1 MAVNVSN
8 IVVGEATLKLGDSA
22 NATSITAM
30 DAFADLGATQNGVE
44 ISWEP
49 DMVDIE
55 IDQYGDAA
63 RIVQSKVKVM
73 VKTTMAEATLNNLA
87 VAWNYDQN
95 TGGSSIAEDNAQDK
109 AAFNV
114 PGTAYTGDITTF
126 KFGSQ
131 SVFPYEKG
139 LVIEG
144 TAPGSA
150 AGAVKK
156 RKFYTKR
163 AISMEASNVTMK
175 RAEASVF
182 AVGFRIL
189 PSTNDT
195 GYEYGKIIDNVHTS

>member
-22 NATSITAM
+22 NATTISAM
-30 DAFADLGATQNGVE
+30 DGFADLGATQNGVE

-55 IDQYGDAA
+55 IDQFGDAA

-73 VKTTMAEATLNNLA
+73 VKTTLAEATLNNLA
-87 VAWNYDQN
+87 LAWNYDQN
-95 TGGSSIAEDNAQDK
+95 TGG
-109 AAFNV
+109 AAIVNNND
-114 PGTAYTGDITTF
+114 GANTQTF
-126 KFGSQ
+126 KFGAQ
-131 SVFPYEKG
+131 TVFPYEKA
-139 LVIEG
+139 LVITG
-144 TAPGSA
+144 TAPNSA
-150 AGAVKK
+150 AGAIKT

-189 PSTNDT
+189 PKTDDT
-195 GYEYGKIIDNVHTS
+195 GYEYGKIVDQTA

>member
-8 IVVGEATLKLGDSA
+8 IVVGEATIKLGDSA
-22 NATSITAM
+22 NATTINAM
-30 DAFADLGATQNGVE
+30 DSFADLGATQNGVE

-87 VAWNYDQN
+87 IAWNYDQN
-95 TGGSSIAEDNAQDK
+95 TGGDSIISNNDGANTKTFLFGAQ
-109 AAFNV
+109 
-114 PGTAYTGDITTF
+114 T
-126 KFGSQ
+126 
-131 SVFPYEKG
+131 VFPYEKG
-139 LVIEG
+139 LVVQG

-150 AGAVKK
+150 AGSIKT

-189 PSTNDT
+189 PKTEDA
-195 GYEYGKIIDNVHTS
+195 GYEYGKIVDQS

>member
-8 IVVGEATLKLGDSA
+8 IVVGEATIKVGDSSG
-22 NATSITAM
+22 ATSIAAM
-30 DAFADLGATQNGVE
+30 DGFSDVGATQNGVE

-73 VKTTMAEATLNNLA
+73 VKTTLAEATLNNLA
-87 VAWNYDQN
+87 LAWNYDSVGSTDVVANNDGAN
-95 TGGSSIAEDNAQDK
+95 TKTFLFGGQ
-109 AAFNV
+109 
-114 PGTAYTGDITTF
+114 T
-126 KFGSQ
+126 
-131 SVFPYEKG
+131 VFPYEKA
-139 LVIEG
+139 LVVTG
-144 TAPGSA
+144 VAPGSDA
-150 AGAVKK
+150 TSTKT

-163 AISMEASNVTMK
+163 AISMEATQLTMK

-189 PSTNDT
+189 PKTEDV
-195 GYEYGKIIDNVHTS
+195 GYEYGKIIDQTA

>member
-30 DAFADLGATQNGVE
+30 DSFTDLGATQNGVE

-73 VKTTMAEATLNNLA
+73 VKTTLAEGTLNNLA
-87 VAWNYDQN
+87 IAWNYDQT
-95 TGGSSIAEDNAQDK
+95 TGGDHIKSNNAYDQTANGFTSTK
-109 AAFNV
+109 GFN
-114 PGTAYTGDITTF
+114 
-126 KFGSQ
+126 FGAQ

-150 AGAVKK
+150 AGAIKK
-156 RKFYTKR
+156 RRFYTKR
-163 AISMEASNVTMK
+163 AISMDASNISMK

-189 PSTNDT
+189 PNTSDV
-195 GYEYGKIIDNVHTS
+195 GYEYGKIIDQA

>member
-22 NATSITAM
+22 NATTISAM
-30 DAFADLGATQNGVE
+30 DGFADLGATQNGVE

-55 IDQYGDAA
+55 IDQFGDAA

-73 VKTTMAEATLNNLA
+73 VKTTLAEATLNNLA
-87 VAWNYDQN
+87 LAWNYDQN
-95 TGGSSIAEDNAQDK
+95 TGG
-109 AAFNV
+109 AAILNNND
-114 PGTAYTGDITTF
+114 GANTQTF
-126 KFGSQ
+126 KFGAQ
-131 SVFPYEKG
+131 TVFPYEKA
-139 LVIEG
+139 LVITG
-144 TAPGSA
+144 TAPNSA
-150 AGAVKK
+150 AGAIKT

-189 PSTNDT
+189 PKTDDT
-195 GYEYGKIIDNVHTS
+195 GYEYGKIVDQTA